1 MLSDIEYVREEQR
14 RQNYR
19 FEVIELGGKLAKEER
34 IRRLIPIFESGRF
47 YLPTSLWRVNLEGK
61 RVDLV
66 TTFIEEEYKPFPVAV
81 HDDFFDAI
89 SRICDAE
96 VGTRWPPVAVKRVN
110 DRYARP
116 RRRVRNWSHWAA

>member
-19 FEVIELGGKLAKEER
+19 FEVIELGGKLAKAER
-34 IRRLIPIFESGRF
+34 IRRMIPIFESGRL

-66 TTFIEEEYKPFPVAV
+66 TIFIEEEYKPFPVAV

-96 VGTRWPPVAVKRVN
+96 ISTIWPHAAAKKVI
-110 DRYARP
+110 DRYARAA
-116 RRRVRNWSHWAA
+116 RRRVYSHWAA